1 MIRRPP
7 RSTLFPYTTLFRSRL
22 GRAARPP
29 GRFSKKEK
37 WKGPEKAAAS
47 CSPRRFSGFAQEP
60 RETDG
65 KNNRSEEHTSELQSR
80 LHLVCRLLLEKK
92 KNDST
97 RRIYPT
103 FDNRMDARRRTMITA
118 CVIHLTRAPARLL
131 LPTHHST
138 M

>member
-65 KNNRSEEHTSELQSR
+65 KNNDPRRMMVVLGPGLLGGSVGARAGLPGDKRFRGKRS
-80 LHLVCRLLLEKK
+80 HLEGPFLGGIDFFGQIFLG
-92 KNDST
+92 
-97 RRIYPT
+97 
-103 FDNRMDARRRTMITA
+103 RT
-118 CVIHLTRAPARLL
+118 
-131 LPTHHST
+131 
-138 M
+138 

>member
-65 KNNRSEEHTSELQSR
+65 KNNDPRRMMVVLGPG
-80 LHLVCRLLLEKK
+80 LLGG
-92 KNDST
+92 
-97 RRIYPT
+97 RVGGIG
-103 FDNRMDARRRTMITA
+103 
-118 CVIHLTRAPARLL
+118 RASGRERV
-131 LPTHHST
+131 
-138 M
+138 